1 MGYLRSLSQD
11 ALGRIFCKCIFLNLL
26 DLLYPTSGF
35 SHGSDQKTNFRS
47 VGVCPPPYLEVG
59 PYLWSIRVSSVRI
72 WQWVVV
78 VLGQH
83 EVRKH
88 PLPRFRVCVLAQ
100 LNQGLVLVL
109 TQPNGWQLG
118 QLGEGY
124 LKTKSEQEVAVKSG
138 ISWVTTA
145 RLKNL
150 YQVLVVLQEG
160 IE

>member
-1 MGYLRSLSQD
+1 MLEGPLSAKKPSRVQD
-11 ALGRIFCKCIFLNLL
+11 RDEGVAERNGR
-26 DLLYPTSGF
+26 SGF
-35 SHGSDQKTNFRS
+35 TGGHWSPFS
-47 VGVCPPPYLEVG
+47 PPGKSTAFTYHTPYLEVG

-100 LNQGLVLVL
+100 LNQGLMLVL

-124 LKTKSEQEVAVKSG
+124 LKTKSEPEVAEKSG
-138 ISWVTTA
+138 ISLVTTA

-150 YQVLVVLQEG
+150 HQVLVVLQEG